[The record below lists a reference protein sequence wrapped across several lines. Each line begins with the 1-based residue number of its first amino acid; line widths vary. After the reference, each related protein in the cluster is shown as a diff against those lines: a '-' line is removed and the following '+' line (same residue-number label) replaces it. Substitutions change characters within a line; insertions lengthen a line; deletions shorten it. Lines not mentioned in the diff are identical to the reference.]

1 MRDNGGYSE
10 CQSTESSFALK
21 VERRVVAQL
30 LALMDGLES
39 RGRVIGVTNLPD
51 SLDPALRRPGRLD
64 REIEMSIPDR
74 KGRSGILQI
83 HTRGMPLAADVE
95 LDKVAEITHGCVGTD

>member
-1 MRDNGGYSE
+1 MRDNGGHSE
-10 CQSTESSFALK
+10 CQSTESLFAPK

-51 SLDPALRRPGRLD
+51 SLDPALRHPGRLD
-64 REIEMSIPDR
+64 REIEMGIPDR

-95 LDKVAEITHGCVGTD
+95 LDKVAEITHGYVGTD

>member
-1 MRDNGGYSE
+1 MRDNGGHSE
-10 CQSTESSFALK
+10 CQSTESLFAPK

-30 LALMDGLES
+30 LALIDGLES

-51 SLDPALRRPGRLD
+51 SLDPALLRPGRLD
-64 REIEMSIPDR
+64 REIEMGIPDR

-95 LDKVAEITHGCVGTD
+95 LDKVAEITHGYVGTD